1 MADTDDNTGAA
12 AIDPAVPPDPVAAL
26 VAAGDHPAAARLAVA
41 GGDLPRAIMLY
52 ERAWRFADALPLAL
66 AIGDRPRAIRLAL
79 DAGDAAAAAAIAD
92 TISRDAPLE
101 IRAAA
106 ASFAARGSH
115 WQAARMAER
124 AGNLVLAAEYF
135 RRAGNLL
142 DVGRM
147 EELAD
152 RPREAG
158 IAYEQALAAA
168 TRADDAAVAHL
179 ALGRLLARLGRHQ
192 DAARALQQAIRGPA
206 PAVRLAAGRTLTSQF
221 VALGLRLAAAEIVRR
236 LRREWPDLPDSVE
249 AIAALDA
256 ADIWA
261 GSSTVGQVVGP
272 PGLLR
277 NRFRVRQTL
286 GAGATSSVYLAE
298 DTLLGQPV
306 ALKLLTVGTNT
317 RGAERQAYL
326 QFTREAEAAGR
337 LRHPNIVSLH
347 DADPAMGLFVL
358 EFMPGGTLADR
369 LADQEVLS
377 PLLVRRLALDLLAA
391 LGAAHDAGMVH
402 RDVKPANVL
411 FDAGGNAKLG
421 DFGAAHLADFGQ
433 TQTMGLLG
441 TVAYMSP
448 EQISGGAIGPPADL
462 YALAVTLFEALTGR
476 LPFPGPDIVAQH
488 LSEEPPRP
496 STCVESGTES
506 WSTTATGTGTVGA
519 SQVTE
524 AHDHVLLRALR
535 KAPSERW
542 ASAAQMADAILS
554 WPSQLLDASP
564 AARAEATQVFARP
577 PAQDAGSGPPREAPP
592 DVPLG
597 RTRAGQLFRR
607 TDSTIG
613 RLVVVEIRDQ
623 PVVDGALDRLRALA
637 AAGGPQVQR
646 VLALSEDGRTVT
658 YELCE
663 GTRVSPLELSTEDA
677 AAVAR
682 ALDAIDAA
690 CSEAAPQA
698 TRGIIMMP
706 GGPVVLIVEPET
718 EAT

>member
-1 MADTDDNTGAA
+1 
-12 AIDPAVPPDPVAAL
+12 
-26 VAAGDHPAAARLAVA
+26 LAVA

-52 ERAWRFADALPLAL
+52 ERAWRFADVLPLAL

-79 DAGDAAAAAAIAD
+79 DAGDTASAAAIAE

-124 AGNLVLAAEYF
+124 AGNHALAAEYF

-168 TRADDAAVAHL
+168 TRPEDAAVAHL

-221 VALGLRLAAAEIVRR
+221 VALGLRFAAAEIVRR
-236 LRREWPDLPDSVE
+236 LRRQWPDLPDSVE

-261 GSSTVGQVVGP
+261 GSSTVGQVVSP

-277 NRFRVRQTL
+277 NRFRVRRTL
-286 GAGATSSVYLAE
+286 GAGATSSVYLAD
-298 DTLLGQPV
+298 DTLLDQPV

-317 RGAERQAYL
+317 HGAERQAYL

-337 LRHPNIVSLH
+337 LSHPNIVALH

-358 EFMPGGTLADR
+358 EFMSGGTLADR
-369 LADQEVLS
+369 LSDQEVLS
-377 PLLVRRLALDLLAA
+377 PLVVRRLALDLLAA
-391 LGAAHDAGMVH
+391 LGAAHDAGIVH

-433 TQTMGLLG
+433 TQTIGLLG

-448 EQISGGAIGPPADL
+448 EQISGGTIGPAADL

-496 STCVESGTES
+496 STCVESTKAS
-506 WSTTATGTGTVGA
+506 WSTTATSTGTGTGTTAGA
-519 SQVTE
+519 AQVTE

-542 ASAAQMADAILS
+542 ASAAQMADAIRS
-554 WPSQLLDASP
+554 WPTQFFDAAP
-564 AARAEATQVFARP
+564 LARAEATQVFARP
-577 PAQDAGSGPPREAPP
+577 PARESGRPMEALP

-597 RTRAGQLFRR
+597 RSRAGQLFCRA
-607 TDSTIG
+607 DSTLG
-613 RLVVVEIRDQ
+613 RPVVVEIRDQ

-646 VLALSEDGRTVT
+646 VLALSDDGRTVT

-663 GTRVSPLELSTEDA
+663 GPRVSPSDLSAEDA

-682 ALDAIDAA
+682 ALDAVDAA
-690 CSEAAPQA
+690 SGEASPQA
-698 TRGIIMMP
+698 PRGIILMP
-706 GGPVVLIVEPET
+706 GGPVVLVVEPGTET
-718 EAT
+718 T